1 MTTCRLLA
9 AAPPPNDNNRTQ
21 FFAAF
26 SSDKGVTFWKNFQ
39 VSGFPFSNNDLAD
52 APPGPGDYGDYSHCA
67 FQSGKFF
74 PLWADNSNSTGDNP
88 TENCPEDCYNFFDIY
103 TRKITVP

>member
-1 MTTCRLLA
+1 MLIAR
-9 AAPPPNDNNRTQ
+9 R
-21 FFAAF
+21 
-26 SSDKGVTFWKNFQ
+26 SDKGVTLWKNFR
-39 VSGFPFSNNDLAD
+39 VSGFLFSNTALTDI
-52 APPGPGDYGDYSHCA
+52 GSHFDYGDYSHCA

-88 TENCPEDCYNFFDIY
+88 SELKPNPPPDYYNPLDIY